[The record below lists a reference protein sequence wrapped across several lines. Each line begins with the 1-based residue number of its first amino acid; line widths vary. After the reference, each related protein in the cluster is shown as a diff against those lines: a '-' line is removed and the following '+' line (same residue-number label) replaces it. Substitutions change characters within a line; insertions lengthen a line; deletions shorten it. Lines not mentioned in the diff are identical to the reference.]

1 MSSPSQDPVSTG
13 KPVALFSSQNRSN
26 QEMFSDRIFP
36 SGHQQVLGNSK
47 PLFRFSH
54 PENFVKCQFEG
65 HRGYML
71 VGATSEIMMQ
81 ECTVDT
87 LNTCI
92 RELQRQAHSHRLE
105 LDGANYCGDE

>member
-1 MSSPSQDPVSTG
+1 M
-13 KPVALFSSQNRSN
+13 
-26 QEMFSDRIFP
+26 
-36 SGHQQVLGNSK
+36 GNNK
-47 PLFRFSH
+47 PLFRISH
-54 PENFVKCQFEG
+54 PENSVKSLFEG
-65 HRGYML
+65 HRDHML
-71 VGATSEIMMQ
+71 VEAKSEIMMQ

>member
-1 MSSPSQDPVSTG
+1 
-13 KPVALFSSQNRSN
+13 
-26 QEMFSDRIFP
+26 
-36 SGHQQVLGNSK
+36 
-47 PLFRFSH
+47 
-54 PENFVKCQFEG
+54 
-65 HRGYML
+65 ML
-71 VGATSEIMMQ
+71 TEATSEIMMQ